1 MNCISEA
8 GREAEAEAEAEV
20 EAEAVKAVRKSLRLI
35 VESSDDNGM
44 IAFRVHIIEH
54 IRNV

>member
-8 GREAEAEAEAEV
+8 GREAEAEAEV